1 MKNEIKLIVSDIDGT
16 ILDSHHRLDAKLQ
29 EVVMLL
35 KEQNIPLVLASARS
49 PKGIV
54 PLVKDLDMLEFPLV
68 AYNGALIGYLEDE
81 VFQVLSEQTIS
92 GYELCRILDL
102 LKKYFPTISVNLYS
116 GMDWLV
122 ATADQW
128 VKSEATIT
136 GETPYV
142 CQLEE
147 FVKKS
152 PSVHKLLL
160 IGDEAEI
167 VSCFAFLQE
176 QSFLETS
183 FYLSKSNYLEVTHKE
198 VSKEQALHFLTDYYG
213 LFLEQVMA
221 VGDNFND
228 LPMLKAAG
236 LGIAMGNAPEE
247 VISQVDTKTL
257 SNDYHG
263 VSTAIE
269 KYVLLKIEN

>member
-16 ILDSHHRLDAKLQ
+16 ILDSHHRLDTKLQ

-49 PKGIV
+49 PKGII

-81 VFQVLSEQTIS
+81 VFQALSEQTIS

-147 FVKKS
+147 FVKKA

-247 VISQVDTKTL
+247 VISQVNTKTL
-257 SNDYHG
+257 SNDHRG